1 MTRAEEDLRRAV
13 MVSVINDMPGVPA
26 KEVAALIVT
35 WLEVEPAAMILQQVA
50 PLMFLLTLS
59 STALVVP
66 LVDR

>member
-13 MVSVINDMPGVPA
+13 MVSVISDMPGVPA

-66 LVDR
+66 LVDC